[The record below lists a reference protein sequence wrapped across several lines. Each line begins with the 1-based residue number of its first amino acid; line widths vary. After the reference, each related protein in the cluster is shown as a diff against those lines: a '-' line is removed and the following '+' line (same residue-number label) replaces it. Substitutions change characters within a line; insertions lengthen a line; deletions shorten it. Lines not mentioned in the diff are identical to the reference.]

1 MARSVHYFTLAVILN
16 APDGK
21 TTMYT
26 TNGTDTT
33 NQISE
38 ARALPE
44 EFLSLVNPWLV
55 AVWPGMG
62 NVGIGA
68 GYYLMSNLG
77 MSPFAEFSPGELFD
91 VEHVDV
97 QAGILT
103 PADLPRSRCFLWRDP
118 KQKHDIVLFVGE
130 AQPLAG
136 KRQFCQALIQLAKR
150 IGIQKVLTFAAMATP
165 MHPEKISRVFCAA
178 TDQATLDEMKQ
189 LGVKPLT
196 EGRISGLNGVVL
208 AEAARQG
215 ISGICLLG
223 EMPQVFAQLPFPGGS
238 LAVLKVFSTMAG
250 ISIDLEELVEQAD
263 DMGTKLT
270 DVINQVQG
278 SLEAQTQPQASK
290 EPSEES
296 PEFPEFN
303 LEEEAIADP
312 EPDTSLEEPMI
323 TSDETD
329 GIEELFNQAQL
340 DHSKTVEL
348 KRELDRLDVFDDYED
363 RFLDLFKGPSS

>member
-1 MARSVHYFTLAVILN
+1 MH
-16 APDGK
+16 
-21 TTMYT
+21 T
-26 TNGTDTT
+26 TNEADTT
-33 NQISE
+33 NQLRE
-38 ARALPE
+38 AHALPD

-68 GYYLMSNLG
+68 GYYLMTNLG

-91 VEHVDV
+91 SEHVDV
-97 QAGILT
+97 QGGILT
-103 PADLPRSRCFLWRDP
+103 PAELPRSRCFLWRDP

-130 AQPLAG
+130 AQPMAG

-150 IGIQKVLTFAAMATP
+150 VGVQKVLTFAAMATP

-178 TDQATLDEMKQ
+178 TDQGTLDEMKQ
-189 LGVKPLT
+189 LGVRPLT

-215 ISGICLLG
+215 ISGACLLG

-238 LAVLKVFSTMAG
+238 LAVLKVFSAMAD

-263 DMGTKLT
+263 DMGNKLGE
-270 DVINQVQG
+270 VLNQVQG
-278 SLEAQTQPQASK
+278 SLEAQTQSQESK

-303 LEEEAIADP
+303 LEEETITDVEP
-312 EPDTSLEEPMI
+312 EASLEEILEEPTI

-329 GIEELFNQAQL
+329 RIEELFTRAES
-340 DHSKTVEL
+340 DHSQTREL
-348 KRELDRLDVFDDYED
+348 KQELDRLNVFSDYED
-363 RFLDLFKGPSS
+363 RFLDLFKGPHS